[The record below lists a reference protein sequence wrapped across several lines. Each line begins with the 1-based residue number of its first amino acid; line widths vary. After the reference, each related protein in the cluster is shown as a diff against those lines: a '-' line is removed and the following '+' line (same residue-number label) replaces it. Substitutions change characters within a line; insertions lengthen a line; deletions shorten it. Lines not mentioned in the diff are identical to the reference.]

1 MKIVLIFL
9 NTYDNI
15 HQNFQ
20 AINLHYF
27 TPTYRNFF
35 VDQILKVNKP
45 RIMKGLSP
53 ILTVGMVNKLVP
65 NLGIAFRHYKAEE
78 IKVIE
83 KINFSRWKT
92 YLQIDNRKINL

>member
-1 MKIVLIFL
+1 
-9 NTYDNI
+9 
-15 HQNFQ
+15 
-20 AINLHYF
+20 
-27 TPTYRNFF
+27 
-35 VDQILKVNKP
+35 
-45 RIMKGLSP
+45 MKGLSP
-53 ILTVGMVNKLVP
+53 ILTVDMVNKLVP